1 MKRKIVFILLL
12 CIVFGLQFFAYQTK
26 GNAMTD
32 YTLSLPSEDSVLQNR
47 TKDNSQRHEF
57 QETGFTWRDSKG
69 NEYPVYM
76 ARTGSC
82 FVIRTSKSGENY
94 KSYLGKDVS
103 EQIRKVLSTRKKS
116 L

>member
-1 MKRKIVFILLL
+1 M
-12 CIVFGLQFFAYQTK
+12 FGSLFFVYHTK
-26 GNAMTD
+26 ESSMTD

-57 QETGFTWRDSKG
+57 QETDFTWRDSKG

-94 KSYLGKDVS
+94 RSYLGKDVS
-103 EQIRKVLSTRKKS
+103 EQIRKVLSTRKKT

>member
-1 MKRKIVFILLL
+1 MVLGSQLFVYHMKESS
-12 CIVFGLQFFAYQTK
+12 
-26 GNAMTD
+26 MSD
-32 YTLSLPSEDSVLQNR
+32 YAQNTPAEDSVHHNR

-57 QETGFTWRDSKG
+57 QETGFTWRDSRG

-76 ARTGSC
+76 AHTGSC

-103 EQIRKVLSTRKKS
+103 EQIRKVLSTRKKT